1 MKKILSFYEF
11 NSFDLSQVKENQK
24 KLSIEC
30 KKLDI
35 RGTII
40 LAEEGINGT
49 ISGDE
54 ENIDFINVFLS
65 KIGYKANIKTS
76 FSKKNPFKRLKV
88 KIQNEIVTF
97 NQFGKFAS
105 NTGDF
110 IEPEEWDDFIQS
122 GDVKIVDVRN
132 LYETVI
138 GNFPN
143 SLDPQTETFT
153 EFKDFVDTELIKSKQ
168 KKIAMYCTGGI
179 RCEKASS
186 YMKDIGFENVFQL
199 KGGIINYLNTKDKH
213 NGVWE
218 GECFVFDERVSLDYG
233 CEVGNF
239 ELCHG
244 CRNPIDESDKKS
256 IYFEEGV
263 SCPNCINIRS
273 DNQRNRS
280 RERQAQM
287 QFVKKMKKPSR

>member
-35 RGTII
+35 IGTII

-132 LYETVI
+132 FYETVI

-213 NGVWE
+213 NGIWE

>member
-24 KLSIEC
+24 KLLIEC
-30 KKLDI
+30 KKLAI

-49 ISGDE
+49 ISGVE

-105 NTGDF
+105 NTGEF

-132 LYETVI
+132 FYETVI

>member
-35 RGTII
+35 IGTII

-76 FSKKNPFKRLKV
+76 FSNKNPFKRLKV

-105 NTGDF
+105 NTGNF

-122 GDVKIVDVRN
+122 EDVKIVDVRN
-132 LYETVI
+132 FYETVI

>member
-35 RGTII
+35 IGTII

-287 QFVKKMKKPSR
+287 QFVKKMKKASR

>member
-35 RGTII
+35 IGTII

-76 FSKKNPFKRLKV
+76 FSNKNPFKRLKV

-105 NTGDF
+105 NTGEF

>member
-35 RGTII
+35 IGTII

-122 GDVKIVDVRN
+122 GDVKMVDVRN

>member
-35 RGTII
+35 IGTII

-76 FSKKNPFKRLKV
+76 FSNKNPFKRLKV

-105 NTGDF
+105 NTGNF

>member
-35 RGTII
+35 IGTII

-54 ENIDFINVFLS
+54 ESIDFINVFLS

-105 NTGDF
+105 NTGEF

-132 LYETVI
+132 FYETVI

-233 CEVGNF
+233 CEVGTF

>member
-35 RGTII
+35 IGTII

-105 NTGDF
+105 NTGEF

-132 LYETVI
+132 FYETVI

-199 KGGIINYLNTKDKH
+199 KGGIINYLNSKDKH

>member
-35 RGTII
+35 IGTII

-76 FSKKNPFKRLKV
+76 FSNKNPFKRLKV

>member
-35 RGTII
+35 IGTII

-287 QFVKKMKKPSR
+287 QFVKKMKKSSR

>member
-24 KLSIEC
+24 KLLIEC
-30 KKLDI
+30 KKLAI

-49 ISGDE
+49 ISGVE

-132 LYETVI
+132 FYETVI

>member
-35 RGTII
+35 IGTII

-54 ENIDFINVFLS
+54 ESIDFINVFLS

-132 LYETVI
+132 FYETVI

>member
-35 RGTII
+35 IGTII

-105 NTGDF
+105 NTGEF

-132 LYETVI
+132 FYETVI

-218 GECFVFDERVSLDYG
+218 GECFVFDERVSLDFG
-233 CEVGNF
+233 CEVGYF

>member
-35 RGTII
+35 IGTII

-54 ENIDFINVFLS
+54 ESIDFINVFLS

-153 EFKDFVDTELIKSKQ
+153 EFKDFVDTEIINSKQ

-179 RCEKASS
+179 
-186 YMKDIGFENVFQL
+186 L
-199 KGGIINYLNTKDKH
+199 
-213 NGVWE
+213 
-218 GECFVFDERVSLDYG
+218 
-233 CEVGNF
+233 
-239 ELCHG
+239 
-244 CRNPIDESDKKS
+244 
-256 IYFEEGV
+256 
-263 SCPNCINIRS
+263 
-273 DNQRNRS
+273 
-280 RERQAQM
+280 
-287 QFVKKMKKPSR
+287 

>member
-35 RGTII
+35 IGTII

-132 LYETVI
+132 FYETVI

-287 QFVKKMKKPSR
+287 QFVKKMKKSF

>member
-35 RGTII
+35 IGTII

-54 ENIDFINVFLS
+54 ESIDFINVFLS

-105 NTGDF
+105 NTGEF

>member
-35 RGTII
+35 IGTII

-287 QFVKKMKKPSR
+287 QFVKKMKKSSL

>member
-24 KLSIEC
+24 KLLIEC
-30 KKLDI
+30 KKLAI

-49 ISGDE
+49 ISGVE

-233 CEVGNF
+233 SEVGNF

-287 QFVKKMKKPSR
+287 AFVKKMKKFSR

>member
-1 MKKILSFYEF
+1 MEKILSFYEF
-11 NSFDLSQVKENQK
+11 NFFDLSQVKEIQK

-35 RGTII
+35 SGTII

>member
-35 RGTII
+35 IGTII

-54 ENIDFINVFLS
+54 ESIDFINVFLS

-105 NTGDF
+105 NTGEF
-110 IEPEEWDDFIQS
+110 IVPEEWDDFIQS

-132 LYETVI
+132 FYETVI

>member
-35 RGTII
+35 IGTII

-54 ENIDFINVFLS
+54 ESIDFINVFLC

-105 NTGDF
+105 NTGEF

-132 LYETVI
+132 FYETVI

>member
-1 MKKILSFYEF
+1 MDKILSFYEF
-11 NSFDLSQVKENQK
+11 NFFDLSQVKEIQK

-35 RGTII
+35 SGTII

-105 NTGDF
+105 NTGNF

>member
-35 RGTII
+35 IGTII

-49 ISGDE
+49 ISGVE

-105 NTGDF
+105 NTGEF

-132 LYETVI
+132 FYETVI

-287 QFVKKMKKPSR
+287 QFVKKMKKSSL

>member
-35 RGTII
+35 IGTII

-49 ISGDE
+49 ISGTV
-54 ENIDFINVFLS
+54 ENIDLINVFLS

-76 FSKKNPFKRLKV
+76 YSKKTPFKRLKV